1 MGLIQ
6 TVHQIQRCP
15 LVSRTVDAFQKCYL
29 NNRFRRSI
37 TVISDYRVRR
47 LHVPSINKMMKSKEN
62 E

>member
-15 LVSRTVDAFQKCYL
+15 LVSRTADAFQKYYL

-47 LHVPSINKMMKSKEN
+47 LPSINKMMKSKEN